1 MTGAN
6 HSQYLSIAVLCQLVN
21 LSLPSQF
28 LCYCF
33 SSLLLNLTLSSV
45 TPNAFF
51 TSTVSISATA
61 SVLMSPCGCR
71 ASLLLLPP
79 KVPFILLFSTL
90 HSPQFSSLSIVA
102 KVRFYWSLLFCFA
115 AIFFRSFTLIY
126 TSLIATLNEAKHK
139 CVLATAVC
147 FLVKKTTVTWLVR
160 VKWSA
165 CFSSFSSLLS
175 TFWLIQLINK
185 LFLYSMTRQWVFSF
199 LSCKR
204 LKLA

>member
-6 HSQYLSIAVLCQLVN
+6 HSQYLSITVLCQLVN

-33 SSLLLNLTLSSV
+33 SLLLFNLTLSSV
-45 TPNAFF
+45 TPSAFF

-79 KVPFILLFSTL
+79 KVPFILLYSALASIFVAL
-90 HSPQFSSLSIVA
+90 HRCQGSFLLISFV
-102 KVRFYWSLLFCFA
+102 LFCRY
-115 AIFFRSFTLIY
+115 FFRSFTLIY
-126 TSLIATLNEAKHK
+126 ISLIATLNEAKHK

>member
-90 HSPQFSSLSIVA
+90 HSPQFSSLTIVA

-115 AIFFRSFTLIY
+115 AIFSVVHSHLHFSNCHAERGQTQVCSG
-126 TSLIATLNEAKHK
+126 NC
-139 CVLATAVC
+139 CVLSSKENNSHMTGQSQMEC
-147 FLVKKTTVTWLVR
+147 LLFFFLF
-160 VKWSA
+160 SA
-165 CFSSFSSLLS
+165 
-175 TFWLIQLINK
+175 QH
-185 LFLYSMTRQWVFSF
+185 FLTNPID
-199 LSCKR
+199 
-204 LKLA
+204 